1 MCESRCVATST
12 LRIFFVSHRGDLL
25 CLAQR
30 TQRAQRNPICIAD
43 ESLLMRFA
51 LGLTRSARRAQR
63 CQGSLTNRR
72 DGLGKLRLIRDTVD
86 AGGHITT
93 TIYHEDDGV
102 GLDPVLLSQLQ
113 SIRSGIIGTYDGQAA
128 SELLSQPINDRR
140 CLRSGDSAVGIDKQ
154 KRRASQRGWRK
165 HATAHQE
172 TGSK

>member
-1 MCESRCVATST
+1 
-12 LRIFFVSHRGDLL
+12 
-25 CLAQR
+25 
-30 TQRAQRNPICIAD
+30 
-43 ESLLMRFA
+43 MRFV

-102 GLDPVLLSQLQ
+102 GFDPVLLSQLQ
-113 SIRSGIIGTYDGQAA
+113 SIRSGIIGTYNGQAA
-128 SELLSQPINDRR
+128 GELLSQPINDRR

-165 HATAHQE
+165 HTTAHQE
-172 TGSK
+172 TGGE

>member
-1 MCESRCVATST
+1 
-12 LRIFFVSHRGDLL
+12 
-25 CLAQR
+25 
-30 TQRAQRNPICIAD
+30 
-43 ESLLMRFA
+43 MRFA

-72 DGLGKLRLIRDTVD
+72 DGLGELCLIGHTVD

-102 GLDPVLLSQLQ
+102 GFDPVLLSQLQ
-113 SIRSGIIGTYDGQAA
+113 SIRSGIIGTYNGQAA
-128 SELLSQPINDRR
+128 GELLSQPINDRR